1 MFSANQQ
8 YPRVFVQQLVMYIAT
23 VLLTILA
30 SVSAVRLNI
39 KQEVEDSNALM
50 SISEKPVDAECARK
64 LADIKSIQPRNM
76 GMATK
81 DKYKCDS
88 YLIGFVQEVKGRYFN
103 DPKLK
108 MQLWFWKIRPGQN
121 SSAQAHQAAI
131 KYNGG
136 QYGIDTHF
144 FTVVDLGCSPGTSGR
159 YWVFDTVQKGG
170 KDVTDESGHLSENL
184 IKEGYTFEFA
194 EDLNGEASMCDY
206 DDCVVECRSL
216 WVKSAHMKASKLE
229 KRGKSCLGAIK
240 SKI

>member
-1 MFSANQQ
+1 
-8 YPRVFVQQLVMYIAT
+8 MYIAT

-50 SISEKPVDAECARK
+50 SISDKPVDRECAQK

-103 DPKLK
+103 DKDLK
-108 MQLWFWKIRPGQN
+108 MQLWFWKIRPGRN
-121 SSAQAHQAAI
+121 SSAQAHHAAI
-131 KYNGG
+131 KYHGG

-144 FTVVDLGCSPGTSGR
+144 FTVVDLGCSPGPGTSGR

-170 KDVTDESGHLSENL
+170 KDVTDESGALSE
-184 IKEGYTFEFA
+184 IKVKEGYTFEFA
-194 EDLNGEASMCDY
+194 EDLNGEVSMCDY
-206 DDCVVECRSL
+206 DDCVVECKSRF
-216 WVKSAHMKASKLE
+216 VKSAHMKASKLA
-229 KRGKSCLGAIK
+229 SCLGAIK